1 MLLLSSES
9 AVASLVALRLA
20 QKSHPPPRLLRT
32 RRTLNGRRGKAILI
46 RKTSKSR
53 SDALGCYPFHKKPE
67 HNSCCEALASC
78 TQLVTLTYYYHLY

>member
-46 RKTSKSR
+46 RKTSKIEIRCSWLLSVSQKAR
-53 SDALGCYPFHKKPE
+53 AQ
-67 HNSCCEALASC
+67 
-78 TQLVTLTYYYHLY
+78 QLLRGPS